1 MASRSNPTAPAQV
14 VNGNNMMIKS
24 DKQEKHDGPAA
35 AATTE
40 TTKQSPHR
48 RKRPSN
54 NKHKTKKQRRSSSRA
69 ERLEQERLLQ
79 ESIRKHTTLL
89 TASRNPE
96 LFVLSNG
103 GSFVM
108 RMIGLLR
115 DRILYQSKRQR
126 VRGKKCVRKVED
138 Q

>member
-1 MASRSNPTAPAQV
+1 
-14 VNGNNMMIKS
+14 MIKS

-54 NKHKTKKQRRSSSRA
+54 NKHKTKKQRRSRA

-96 LFVLSNG
+96 LFV
-103 GSFVM
+103 FVQ
-108 RMIGLLR
+108 RREFR
-115 DRILYQSKRQR
+115 D
-126 VRGKKCVRKVED
+126 ED
-138 Q
+138 DDWPSSQGPHTISEEEAES

>member
-14 VNGNNMMIKS
+14 VDGNNMMIKS

-35 AATTE
+35 AATE

-96 LFVLSNG
+96 LFV
-103 GSFVM
+103 FVQ
-108 RMIGLLR
+108 RREFR
-115 DRILYQSKRQR
+115 D
-126 VRGKKCVRKVED
+126 ED
-138 Q
+138 DWPSQGPHTISEQEAES